1 MADGKKGVVQGIIDM
16 GVKEMNAMAE
26 VSDITG
32 QFRNLLMEQMERVEK
47 MEESAGKKK
56 DFKSLPV
63 ITIGICPGDGI
74 GPSISEQAVRVLKS
88 VLSEEIAAGKIRL
101 KQIDGLTI
109 ERRLAEMKAVP
120 DDVMEEIRECD
131 VLLKG
136 PTTTPKGGSLESA
149 NVALRRALDLYDNV
163 RPVSVPEEGIDWIF
177 FRENTEGEYA
187 VGSRGIE
194 IPGKLS
200 IDFKVITEPGTRR
213 IAKAAYDYA
222 VANGKTNIEV
232 VTKANIMK
240 KTDGNFSRICHEVA
254 SEYPGLVLEDWY
266 IDIMTAKLLDKT
278 RRSDFQVFVL
288 PNLYG
293 DIITDEAAEIQ
304 GGVGT
309 AGSANIGDQYAM
321 FEAIHGSAIRM
332 IEDGRGAYAN
342 PASLIKA
349 AAMMLNHIGFPE
361 KAKAIENAL
370 DICVEKEK
378 AVVITGHEDGATG
391 AEFTDYLLSKL
402 G

>member
-1 MADGKKGVVQGIIDM
+1 MADGKKGVVQEIIDM

-149 NVALRRALDLYDNV
+149 NVALRRALDLYANV